1 MNNILDDPRP
11 EKYRKMEGYTDFV
24 RNAMVNY
31 CANTSEDLA
40 FLRYIFPRADLQVFI
55 VIVS

>member
-1 MNNILDDPRP
+1 MNDILDDPRP

-40 FLRYIFPRADLQVFI
+40 LRYIFPRAVLQVCI
-55 VIVS
+55 VTVS